1 MGTTGES
8 ARQSVPDSVDVAI
21 VGGGIV
27 GTSTAFFL
35 SRASDLDVLLVEKD
49 SFASGSTG
57 DSSAILRHH
66 YGPQQQYSKMAK
78 WGHEF
83 YRNFADE
90 TGQEIA
96 YERTPFVR
104 YAKRGSETAEYARA
118 GSEVLSS
125 LDLPVSIYEDDI
137 EERYPM
143 FDFEEYDL
151 VVCDETAAYSDGS
164 DAANGFVRA
173 ASHDGV
179 TVVSDTRV
187 EAIDTEAGQV
197 VGIETAGGYVSCPEV
212 VSAAGPWTQELMATV
227 DVEVPLSISREQVLI
242 LDPPQEY
249 LDEYYDITPTIS
261 LPGGGH
267 YMRPDFGDGI
277 LVATH
282 HTTEEADPDWYDDTP
297 DEETV
302 LSLTSKLTELV
313 PALADSGLRGRYCG
327 VYSTT
332 PDHDFVIDEAGP
344 DGCYLAAGFSG
355 HGFKHGPTIGKI
367 LADMVVDGGT
377 DLVDVDFFSLDRF
390 EDDPHGHGKPDDLA

>member
-1 MGTTGES
+1 
-8 ARQSVPDSVDVAI
+8 
-21 VGGGIV
+21 
-27 GTSTAFFL
+27 
-35 SRASDLDVLLVEKD
+35 
-49 SFASGSTG
+49 
-57 DSSAILRHH
+57 
-66 YGPQQQYSKMAK
+66 MAK

-83 YRNFADE
+83 YRNFEDE
-90 TGQEIA
+90 TGEAIA
-96 YERTPFVR
+96 YERNPFVR
-104 YAKRGSETAEYARA
+104 YAKHGSETAEYARA
-118 GSEVLSS
+118 GYDVLSS
-125 LDLPVSIYEDDI
+125 LDLPVSTYEDDI
-137 EERYPM
+137 DERYPM

-151 VVCDETAAYSDGS
+151 VVCDESAAYSDGS

-173 ASHDGV
+173 ASRNGV
-179 TVVSDTRV
+179 TVVTDTEV
-187 EAIDTEAGQV
+187 EAIDTEAGRV
-197 VGIETAGGYVSCPEV
+197 VGIETDRGAVACGEV
-212 VSAAGPWTQELMATV
+212 ISAAGPWTQELMASV
-227 DVEVPLSISREQVLI
+227 GVEVPLHVSREQVLI
-242 LDPPQEY
+242 LDPPQDY

-282 HTTEEADPDWYDDTP
+282 HTMEDADPDLYDDTP

-327 VYSTT
+327 VYATT
-332 PDHDFVIDEAGP
+332 PDHDFVIDEVGP

-367 LADMVVDGGT
+367 LSEMVVDDGT
-377 DLVDVDFFSLDRF
+377 DVVDVDFFSLDRF